1 MSTSRDRLR
10 TLALGT
16 WAVLALVYLFIPI
29 FIVALYSFNS
39 PEGRFNFTWSGFTLD
54 HWKDPFAVQGLG
66 DALANS
72 LLIGALATAIAV
84 VLGTFMALALVRH
97 RFRGRGATDG
107 LVFLPLATPE
117 VVLGAAL
124 LGLFLTS
131 SVPRGFTTI
140 LIAHV
145 MFTLGYVVVTVKAR
159 LEGMD
164 VHLEEAAMDLGATE
178 WTTIRRIT
186 LPLIAP
192 GVAAAALL
200 AFAISIDDFVITAFN
215 AGQTSTFP
223 LFIYGASRQGVP
235 PQVNVLATAL
245 LLLVL
250 ALMFVNLAV
259 QRRAARAQSAR
270 ADAEPPAGLLPASS
284 AP

>member
-1 MSTSRDRLR
+1 MEDIDGASGPRL
-10 TLALGT
+10 L
-16 WAVLALVYLFIPI
+16 W
-29 FIVALYSFNS
+29 
-39 PEGRFNFTWSGFTLD
+39 
-54 HWKDPFAVQGLG
+54 
-66 DALANS
+66 
-72 LLIGALATAIAV
+72 
-84 VLGTFMALALVRH
+84 
-97 RFRGRGATDG
+97 
-107 LVFLPLATPE
+107 
-117 VVLGAAL
+117 
-124 LGLFLTS
+124 
-131 SVPRGFTTI
+131 
-140 LIAHV
+140 
-145 MFTLGYVVVTVKAR
+145 
-159 LEGMD
+159 
-164 VHLEEAAMDLGATE
+164 
-178 WTTIRRIT
+178 RIT
-186 LPLIAP
+186 LPLIAA